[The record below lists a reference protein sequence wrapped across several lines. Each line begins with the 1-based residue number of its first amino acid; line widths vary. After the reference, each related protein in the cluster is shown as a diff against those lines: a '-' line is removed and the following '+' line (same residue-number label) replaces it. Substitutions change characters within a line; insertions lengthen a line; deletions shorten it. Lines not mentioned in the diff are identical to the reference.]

1 MGHHGKV
8 NDVAKRL
15 GVIVNPIAGMG
26 GRVGLK
32 GTDGPEVAA
41 AARRLGA
48 SPEAPGRAVDALLRV
63 KERLEESLEVVAA
76 PGEMGTDEATEA
88 GYSPSVVG
96 SMASDATTADDT
108 KQAARRMA
116 DMGVHLI
123 LFAGG
128 DGTARDIYDAIED
141 AVPVLGVP
149 AGVKM
154 HSAAFATS
162 PKAAADLAL
171 GFLTGQI
178 DEFREAEVMDLD
190 EAAFRSGALSAKLYG
205 YLKVP
210 HEPAL
215 VQGPKDGRSFRDEAA
230 QEDIAA
236 AFAETILDGWLY
248 ILGPGTTVRA
258 IATKLRLDKTLLG
271 VDLVLDGD
279 LVDRDVT
286 EARILEAMKGRDVK
300 IVVTPIGGQG
310 HILGRG
316 NQQISPRVIR
326 RAGHENIVVVAT
338 PEKLAGLR
346 GRPLLVDTGDTEVDE
361 MLEGYISVVTGHG
374 REAVHR
380 VAG

>member
-1 MGHHGKV
+1 MTK
-8 NDVAKRL
+8 KL

-32 GTDGPEVAA
+32 GTDGPEWAA

-48 SPEAPGRAVDALLRV
+48 APEAPGRAVDTLLWVR
-63 KERLEESLEVVAA
+63 ERLEYGPEVVAA

-88 GYSPSVVG
+88 DYSPTVVG
-96 SMASDATTADDT
+96 SLASDATTADDT

-154 HSAAFATS
+154 HSAVFATS
-162 PKAAADLAL
+162 PRAAADLAL

-178 DEFREAEVMDLD
+178 DELREAEVMDLD

-205 YLKVP
+205 YLKMP
-210 HEPAL
+210 HEGAL
-215 VQGPKDGRSFRDEAA
+215 VQSAKDGRSFGDEAR

-248 ILGPGTTVRA
+248 ILAPGTTVRA
-258 IATKLRLDKTLLG
+258 IATKLGLDKTLLG
-271 VDLVLDGD
+271 VDLVLDGE
-279 LVDRDVT
+279 LVGRDVG
-286 EARILEAMKGRDVK
+286 EAQILEAMKGRDVK

-310 HILGRG
+310 HIFGRG
-316 NQQISPRVIR
+316 NQQISPRVIKR
-326 RAGHENIVVVAT
+326 VGRENIVVVAT

-361 MLEGYISVVTGHG
+361 MLEGYMNVITGLG
-374 REAVHR
+374 TKAVHR
-380 VAG
+380 VAA